1 MSYKS
6 PLSKAKSVAIDD
18 NQSTESNGNI
28 VAIDFGTTSVSLAY
42 VTKGDEKINTFPFGV
57 DDKAARVPNAFLL
70 ERGDDHKISVVAFG
84 NNAKTKFSS
93 LTKSSIAQDN
103 LIYFE
108 RIKMLMK
115 RSKV

>member
-1 MSYKS
+1 MSYRP

-18 NQSTESNGNI
+18 NQSTESSGNI

-42 VTKGDEKINTFPFGV
+42 VTKGDEKINTFSFGV
-57 DDKAARVPNAFLL
+57 DDKVARVPNAFLL

-93 LTKSSIAQDN
+93 LKRGSQD